1 MKKTIYISFIVLV
14 MVASCTKITDM
25 NINPNDPTSTDPNY
39 LFNYALQQGM
49 GNYNSDVNL
58 EQWGLMNWTM
68 FMAARGGVEP
78 GKEYVIP
85 SGKDDFWREQ
95 YSQAISNTQVIIEMV
110 DESHPELINLKAAAT
125 IWKINC
131 FHRITDLWGFA
142 PYSEAIQGMTDL
154 NYAPAYDSQ
163 QEIYTEMLDQLKGAV
178 ESFTNEQTFFQ
189 SDADLIYRGDM
200 EKWKAFGNSLRLR
213 LATRINKVD
222 PQKYQQVVQELR
234 SEKLMDSNE
243 ESALFPFNSVA
254 KNHLYEV
261 MSRGEAII
269 QNNPSKF
276 MVDLLVNSSDPRT
289 PIFLEK
295 APLSFLPIYDDYKG
309 VPNLVLANDPLWD
322 NYNPDGEWG
331 DISRIG
337 NWFLRNETPGVIMS
351 YSELCF
357 LKAEAALNGL
367 WEGSASD
374 FVDEGIRSNMQFY
387 VEHGDSSDTISEAA
401 MNEYIASLGEI
412 NLEQIISQKWI
423 TFIFE
428 NAYEAY
434 SEYRRT
440 GFPVLHNFEGDLIDQ
455 DIFPKRMIYPY
466 SEFTLNR
473 DNYNEAVSQ
482 QGQDNEFTLVWWN
495 K

>member
-1 MKKTIYISFIVLV
+1 
-14 MVASCTKITDM
+14 
-25 NINPNDPTSTDPNY
+25 
-39 LFNYALQQGM
+39 
-49 GNYNSDVNL
+49 
-58 EQWGLMNWTM
+58 
-68 FMAARGGVEP
+68 
-78 GKEYVIP
+78 
-85 SGKDDFWREQ
+85 
-95 YSQAISNTQVIIEMV
+95 
-110 DESHPELINLKAAAT
+110 
-125 IWKINC
+125 
-131 FHRITDLWGFA
+131 
-142 PYSEAIQGMTDL
+142 
-154 NYAPAYDSQ
+154 
-163 QEIYTEMLDQLKGAV
+163 
-178 ESFTNEQTFFQ
+178 
-189 SDADLIYRGDM
+189 
-200 EKWKAFGNSLRLR
+200 
-213 LATRINKVD
+213 
-222 PQKYQQVVQELR
+222 
-234 SEKLMDSNE
+234 
-243 ESALFPFNSVA
+243 
-254 KNHLYEV
+254 
-261 MSRGEAII
+261 
-269 QNNPSKF
+269 

-387 VEHGDSSDTISEAA
+387 VEYGDSSDTISEAA